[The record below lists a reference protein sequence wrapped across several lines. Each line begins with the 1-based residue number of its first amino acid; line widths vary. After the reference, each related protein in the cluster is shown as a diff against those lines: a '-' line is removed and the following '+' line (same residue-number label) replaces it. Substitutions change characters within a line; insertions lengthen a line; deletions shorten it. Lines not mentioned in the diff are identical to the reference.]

1 MQHFRYICVYKVN
14 TLNNQSE
21 MNYSNY
27 SDTQYTQALDTR
39 VSQVMKRVYFKM
51 FLALLVTALTAL
63 WVTKT
68 SFALTLLSS
77 SSIYWILAIVE
88 IGLVIAITAAINKI
102 SSSTATLLFFLFA
115 IVNGFT
121 LSVIFFVYSPGS
133 IAKTFFITAGTFGA
147 MSVYGYFTNRDLTKI
162 GSFLFFALIGLII
175 ASIVNI
181 FAHSDT
187 LGWVISFAGVL
198 IFLGLTAWDTQKI
211 KQMASVAP
219 NESYGK
225 LATIGALSLYL
236 DFINLFLYLL
246 RFFGDRD

>member
-1 MQHFRYICVYKVN
+1 
-14 TLNNQSE
+14 

-27 SDTQYTQALDTR
+27 SNYTSDQQYAVDMRT
-39 VSQVMKRVYFKM
+39 SQVMKRVYVKM
-51 FLALLVTALTAL
+51 FLALLVTALTSL
-63 WVTKT
+63 WVAN
-68 SFALTLLSS
+68 SPSMANTLLSS
-77 SSIYWILAIVE
+77 RSIYWILAIVE
-88 IGLVIAITAAINKI
+88 IGLVIAITGAINKI

-147 MSVYGYFTNRDLTKI
+147 MSVYGYFTNRDLTKV

-175 ASIVNI
+175 ATVVNI

-187 LGWVISFAGVL
+187 LGWIISFAGVL

-211 KQMASVAP
+211 KQSVAVTP
-219 NESYGK
+219 NESLGK

-246 RFFGDRD
+246 RFFGDRN

>member
-1 MQHFRYICVYKVN
+1 MGSY
-14 TLNNQSE
+14 
-21 MNYSNY
+21 NYSN
-27 SDTQYTQALDTR
+27 TQYAQALDTR
-39 VSQVMKRVYFKM
+39 VSQVMKRVYVKM

-63 WVTKT
+63 FVANTP
-68 SFALTLLSS
+68 SIAETLLTSK
-77 SSIYWILAIVE
+77 SIYWILAIVE
-88 IGLVIAITAAINKI
+88 IGLVIAISAAINKI
-102 SSSTATLLFFLFA
+102 SSTTATLLFFLFA

-147 MSVYGYFTNRDLTKI
+147 MSVYGYMTNRDLTKF

-175 ASIVNI
+175 ASVVNI

-187 LGWVISFAGVL
+187 LGWIISFAGVL

-211 KQMASVAP
+211 KQMAAVVP
-219 NESYGK
+219 NETYGK

-246 RFFGDRD
+246 RFFGRSE